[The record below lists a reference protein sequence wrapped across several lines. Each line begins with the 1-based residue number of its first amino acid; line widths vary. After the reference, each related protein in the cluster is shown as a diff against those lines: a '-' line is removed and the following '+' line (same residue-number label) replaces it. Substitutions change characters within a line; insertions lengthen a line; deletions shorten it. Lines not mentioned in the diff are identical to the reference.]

1 MRVVFITHY
10 TALMGANRSL
20 LHLVKGL
27 QKWHGV
33 APLVLCPQEGPFTQ
47 ALEDQHIPF
56 AVFPFANWA
65 YTIRSRSLY
74 SFPWLWK
81 TSNDLVLPVLLEQVE
96 RFRPDIIHS
105 NSQAVSLGWQLSEAL
120 GLPHVWHI
128 REYGWKDYQLVFP
141 LGNALKLEKLN
152 RANHL
157 ICISEAIKTQMDGVS
172 VPKSVVFNGIGPL
185 AQLEKRAEKDVD
197 QHGAHFSFLIIGLLQ
212 PGKGQ
217 HEALRA
223 FADVYR
229 SQPQSRLVI
238 AGTGQR
244 LYTLRLKMMAWL
256 LGVSKAVE
264 FTGYIPDPS
273 SLYATSDAV
282 LMCSR
287 NEAMGRVTA
296 EAMSY
301 GKPVVAFNGGATPEL
316 IRSGKNGLLYN
327 DEMELASAM
336 KSLIA
341 DRAKAHFLGKQAQRD
356 AIGRFSDEAYVAA
369 CFEIFQKVRRK

>member
-10 TALMGANRSL
+10 AALMGANRSL

-33 APLVLCPQEGPFTQ
+33 VPLVLCPKEGPFTQ
-47 ALEDQHIPF
+47 ALDKNQIPF
-56 AVFPFANWA
+56 AVLPFANWA
-65 YTIRSRSLY
+65 YTIRSRFLY
-74 SFPWLWK
+74 TFPWLWK
-81 TSNDLVLPVLLEQVE
+81 TSNDLVLPVLLEHVE
-96 RFRPDIIHS
+96 RFRPNIIHS

-120 GLPHVWHI
+120 NLPHVWHI

-141 LGNALKLEKLN
+141 LGNVLKIEKLN
-152 RANHL
+152 RASHL
-157 ICISEAIKTQMDGVS
+157 ICISEAIKAQMGGIS
-172 VPKSVVFNGIGPL
+172 VPKSVVFNGIGPR

-197 QHGAHFSFLIIGLLQ
+197 LKDRHFSFLIIGLLQ

-223 FADVYR
+223 FAEVYR

-264 FTGYIPDPS
+264 FTGYVPDPS

-301 GKPVVAFNGGATPEL
+301 GKPVVAFHGGATPEL
-316 IRSGKNGLLYN
+316 IRSGENGLLYN
-327 DEMELASAM
+327 NGAELVEAM
-336 KSLIA
+336 KSLVIDTA
-341 DRAKAHFLGKQAQRD
+341 MAQNLGKRAQKE
-356 AIGRFSDEAYVAA
+356 AVEKFSDEAYVAA
-369 CFEIFQKVRRK
+369 CFEIFQKVSWK